1 MIVTRV
7 TAQTPSGPRRERRV
21 RTVLICPPGARRVA
35 EARKR
40 PRVPRTPVPNPAYDP
55 VDTVTDRPVYGL
67 PLGWPFVILG
77 RTPPPDGGARVPPYR
92 RRRRTPW
99 VVVVS
104 VLAVLA
110 VTTWTVVLIGAGG
123 SSGVTSCPAPTGS
136 GPSGQVVDPG
146 ALDAVAPV
154 PPSAA
159 RVRVFNAGGQR
170 GQANLVAAQL
180 GDLGFPEAAP
190 PDNDPLYPDGNM
202 ECVGQLRFGPAGQGA
217 ARTLALV
224 LPCTELVRD
233 DRTDDA
239 VDVSVGTGFR
249 DVNPPRAVRNA
260 LEQIGTGGGTD
271 GSANADPTDPAASTA
286 AAPGV
291 DPTVL
296 ETARNTA
303 C

>member
-1 MIVTRV
+1 
-7 TAQTPSGPRRERRV
+7 
-21 RTVLICPPGARRVA
+21 
-35 EARKR
+35 
-40 PRVPRTPVPNPAYDP
+40 
-55 VDTVTDRPVYGL
+55 VDTVTDRPVRGL

-146 ALDAVAPV
+146 ALDAVA
-154 PPSAA
+154 
-159 RVRVFNAGGQR
+159 
-170 GQANLVAAQL
+170 
-180 GDLGFPEAAP
+180 FPEAAP

-202 ECVGQLRFGPAGQGA
+202 ECVGQLRFGPTGEGA
-217 ARTLALV
+217 ARTLSLV

-233 DRTDDA
+233 DRTDDV
-239 VDVSVGTGFR
+239 VDIAVGTGFR

-260 LEQIGTGGGTD
+260 LDQIGTGGGTD
-271 GSANADPTDPAASTA
+271 GSANADPADPGASTA
-286 AAPGV
+286 ATPAV

-296 ETARNTA
+296 ETARDA
-303 C
+303 GC